1 MTNDPWSPPMPG
13 RHQFL
18 DDAKC
23 REICALVS
31 FGCTLQSAAKHV
43 GCSRATVH
51 REACRNPEFAEQLRC
66 AERDSHLRPVRTL
79 SQAACDN
86 WRAAAWLLERTCP
99 EEYARKPA
107 NLVRIETVQE
117 MVARFLEVIEAE
129 LSDSPQNQELCVR
142 LTQAIEETCESVATA
157 ARTNRHPARLRQVIN
172 ESLPAP
178 PSKTAHDVAGVIS
191 RHESPHVAN

>member
-1 MTNDPWSPPMPG
+1 MPG

-51 REACRNPEFAEQLRC
+51 REACRNPEFAELLRC
-66 AERDSHLRPVRTL
+66 AERDSHLRPVNTL
-79 SQAACDN
+79 RNAASEN

-99 EEYARKPA
+99 EEFARKPA
-107 NLVRIETVQE
+107 NLVRIETVEE
-117 MVARFLEVIEAE
+117 MVARFLDVIEAE
-129 LSDSPQNQELCVR
+129 LSASPENQELCAR
-142 LTQAIEETCESVATA
+142 LTQAIEETCESVAAA
-157 ARTNRHPARLRQVIN
+157 ARINRHPARLRQVI
-172 ESLPAP
+172 EQTLPAP
-178 PSKTAHDVAGVIS
+178 QSTNARDDATVIS

>member
-1 MTNDPWSPPMPG
+1 MPG
-13 RHQFL
+13 RNHVL

-31 FGCTLQSAAKHV
+31 VGCTLQSAAKHV

-66 AERDSHLRPVRTL
+66 AERDSHLRPVKTL
-79 SQAACDN
+79 SQAVCDN

-117 MVARFLEVIEAE
+117 MVARFLQVIEAE
-129 LSDSPQNQELCVR
+129 LSDSPENQELGAR
-142 LTQAIEETCESVATA
+142 LAQAIEETCDSVAAA
-157 ARTNRHPARLRQVIN
+157 ARINRHPARLRHVIDQ
-172 ESLPAP
+172 SLPAP
-178 PSKTAHDVAGVIS
+178 QSKAAHNAADGIS
-191 RHESPHVAN
+191 RHETPLVAN